1 MSHAC
6 GWPGFSCGPARISA
20 FRSKT
25 RLCVLF
31 SLSSSSRSGAVGSSL
46 PPSQPSSAATPP
58 SPDHPLQRFPAKC
71 DLHVTTG
78 TRQGC
83 PPPLACHHHR
93 CHSPPT
99 AFAKPTPHPS
109 LPLEAAERERPPRGA
124 CTSQKATV
132 TVPYY
137 ALPQ

>member
-1 MSHAC
+1 MAC
-6 GWPGFSCGPARISA
+6 FQLRPARISA

-25 RLCVLF
+25 RLYVLF
-31 SLSSSSRSGAVGSSL
+31 FPPPLPSSSRSGAVGSSI
-46 PPSQPSSAATPP
+46 PPSQPPSAATPP
-58 SPDHPLQRFPAKC
+58 SPDHPLQRFSAKC

-83 PPPLACHHHR
+83 PPPLACHHHH
-93 CHSPPT
+93 CHSPPA
-99 AFAKPTPHPS
+99 AFAKPPPHPS